1 MNETAKAPALVR
13 LALAFAI
20 AGVLV
25 CLPLLVRETPY
36 TFVAFMF
43 LGQPLLALG
52 FILFSIS
59 VIRDLRSRQVL

>member
-1 MNETAKAPALVR
+1 MNETARPPTLVR

-25 CLPLLVRETPY
+25 CLPLLIRETPY
-36 TFVAFMF
+36 TFVVFMF

-59 VIRDLRSRQVL
+59 VIRDLKGGDVL